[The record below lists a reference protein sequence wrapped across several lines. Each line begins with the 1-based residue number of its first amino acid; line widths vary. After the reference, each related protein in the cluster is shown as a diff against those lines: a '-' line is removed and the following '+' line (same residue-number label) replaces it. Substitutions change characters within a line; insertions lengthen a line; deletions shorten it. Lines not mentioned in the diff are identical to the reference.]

1 MDIVIQNPWWV
12 NKNAIENDE
21 KVKEALNKKSK
32 VTYSLDRQDNL
43 IILGPRQ
50 VGKSTMLKLCIYDL
64 IANKNI
70 DPKNVFYFSCEPLKD
85 KKELIDVM
93 AAFLEFSGE
102 TAGKKYLFLDEA
114 TLVKEWEY
122 SIKYF
127 LETMRKDEQILVSGS
142 SAMLLKKGIERM
154 PGRKIETEL
163 FLPLSFREFL
173 LHFASNEL
181 KQELKNNSIAYAS
194 FDLKKMHSLSMKL
207 QPFLSELNSKLSTYL
222 KTGGF
227 LKAVYEFLEKG
238 SISESTYEAY
248 TKWILSD
255 LSKLD
260 KREIIFKSIVKG
272 IVKSYCSKFSLRSM
286 AKEMEIPS
294 HVTVSEYLELL
305 QTILLT
311 NNLYQVALH
320 KKLPAL
326 RKERKCYFLDPFLY
340 SVFKG
345 YSIGKYADYST
356 GNEDKLIEG
365 VVCESLA
372 RFNRINLDTTHYLWY
387 FYSAEETDFAM
398 KVGEDVVGIELKW
411 QKKTDKRDFKNF
423 RSFRHKLLLTKKDF
437 GFEQDLL
444 MIPASIFL
452 ALAKHR
458 QERV

>member
-1 MDIVIQNPWWV
+1 MDIAIQNPWWI
-12 NKNAIENDE
+12 NANAIENDE
-21 KVKEALNKKSK
+21 KVKEALSK
-32 VTYSLDRQDNL
+32 NTKVAYSLDKDDNL

-50 VGKSTMLKLCIYDL
+50 VGKSTMFKLCIHDL
-64 IANKNI
+64 ITAKKIN
-70 DPKNVFYFSCEPLKD
+70 PKNVFYFSCEPLKD
-85 KKELIDVM
+85 KKELIDVI
-93 AAFLEFSGE
+93 ASFLEFSKE
-102 TAGKKYLFLDEA
+102 TQGKKYIFLDEVSI
-114 TLVKEWEY
+114 VKEWEY

-127 LETMRKDEQILVSGS
+127 LETMRKSEQILVSGS

-181 KQELKNNSIAYAS
+181 KQELSKNYFGYDS
-194 FDLKKMHSLSMKL
+194 FDLKKIHSSSMNL
-207 QPFLSELNSKLSTYL
+207 QPFLPELNSKLSTYL

-227 LKAVYEFLEKG
+227 LKAIYEFLEKG

-255 LSKLD
+255 LSKLG
-260 KREIIFKSIVKG
+260 KREIIFKSIIHG
-272 IVKSYCSKFSLRSM
+272 IIKNYCSRFSLHSM

-305 QTILLT
+305 QSILLT

-320 KKLPAL
+320 KTLPAL

-345 YSIGKYADYST
+345 YSVGKYSDYST

-365 VVCESLA
+365 VICETLA
-372 RFNRINLDTTHYLWY
+372 RFNRINLDTSHFLWY
-387 FYSAEETDFAM
+387 FFSGNETDFAV
-398 KVGEDVVGIELKW
+398 KAGSNVVGIELKW
-411 QKKTDKRDFKNF
+411 QEKADKRDFNNF
-423 RSFRHKLLLTKKDF
+423 RSFRHKLLLTKRDF

-444 MIPASIFL
+444 VVPASIFI

-458 QERV
+458 QGL